1 MGVLNHFGDVARG
14 QSLGDLVNDNMEVA
28 DGEDTL
34 YSGRVCT
41 KNASGQATEGHG
53 TDQTDVCFF
62 VVEGVEKPGVSGSSA
77 VSDSLND
84 YDLIGGTVGTIPFQQ
99 GLKVR
104 TSEFNDE
111 ESYSLGDPIEISGT
125 DDGTFTLG
133 ADPTSADVVA
143 VVDGEVE
150 QVHDLDV
157 LTIEIIRQ
165 APTA

>member
-1 MGVLNHFGDVARG
+1 MGVLSHFGDVARG
-14 QSLGDLVNDNMEVA
+14 QSLGDLVNENMEVA

-41 KNASGQATEGHG
+41 KNASGSATEGHG

-84 YDLIGGTVGTIPFQQ
+84 YDLISGNLGTIPFQQ

-104 TSEFNDE
+104 TSEFDSE
-111 ESYSLGDPIEISGT
+111 ASYSLGDPIEVSGT
-125 DDGTFTLG
+125 SDGTFTLG
-133 ADPTSADVVA
+133 ADSNSDDVIGVVA
-143 VVDGEVE
+143 GEVE
-150 QVHDLDV
+150 SVHDLDV